1 MKLAVIYCTNLLTLV
16 RILSKLSL
24 SLMDFEGRSVLARGL
39 EESIPFFRSAIGLV
53 RRCIGNA
60 APSFLTTQ
68 LSLVVLATYMHSM
81 RV

>member
-1 MKLAVIYCTNLLTLV
+1 MGFRPV
-16 RILSKLSL
+16 RKYGTAIGAWLIL
-24 SLMDFEGRSVLARGL
+24 L

-68 LSLVVLATYMHSM
+68 LSLVALATYMHSM